1 LPGRSG
7 YCRHSTLVRA
17 ALLLE
22 AGIGLLCL
30 GLSSC
35 GSAPEPPAADASDQ
49 AERPEAK
56 VSDQEPTQ
64 VAAAKKTIPWRC
76 RKSKPPCMPPPTF
89 VERLCQDVYP
99 DVALH
104 MFAPGTPWRRFYMLH
119 TAEPFNASGGA
130 SLLGDKMRRGEEVIA
145 LRRRNAKNGIQVS
158 DISGWD
164 VLRWNGACASIH
176 DGEFTT
182 DPPNS
187 IGNARPT
194 WRSLGPEL
202 RQSLEENPELQEVY
216 EARRKSCKGISIGRV
231 SADCEEFDK
240 KLSDEIV
247 RVVRNGTKLPKPA
260 KVP

>member
-1 LPGRSG
+1 
-7 YCRHSTLVRA
+7 VRG

-22 AGIGLLCL
+22 ALVGLVAV
-30 GLSSC
+30 GLTAC
-35 GSAPEPPAADASDQ
+35 GSAPEPPASDASEHDMKP
-49 AERPEAK
+49 AAG
-56 VSDQEPTQ
+56 VTDGEPTQ
-64 VAAAKKTIPWRC
+64 QATSQKVLPWRC

-119 TAEPFNASGGA
+119 NAEPFNASGGA

-145 LRRRNAKNGIQVS
+145 LRRRNARGGVEVS
-158 DISGWD
+158 DVAGWD

-176 DGEFTT
+176 DGEFTL
-182 DPPNS
+182 DPPGT
-187 IGNARPT
+187 IGNARPE
-194 WRSLGPEL
+194 WRSLGNEL
-202 RQSLEENPELQEVY
+202 RQSLEADPEFHEVY

-231 SADCEEFDK
+231 SSDCEVYDR

-247 RVVRNGTKLPKPA
+247 RHVRNGAKLPPPKKIP
-260 KVP
+260 